1 MAPRKCLVGLREIV
15 ALLVLAGVVERVMLA
30 SCPAQCVCGGDY
42 TTVSCTNGGLQ
53 QVPKGTPYG
62 ALSLSMSGNNITRV
76 VAHQFAGFSQLQTLD
91 LSFNM
96 ISEIED
102 GAFVGLE
109 SLHTLQLYY
118 NRLTSIP
125 TEALGRLPHLKE
137 LWLRGNPINCL
148 DADAFAYLPN
158 LQLLDLGELRHLEA
172 ISNDMFSGL
181 SKLVHLNFAVAN
193 LQTVPYLG
201 ELESLEELDLSGN
214 SIKVI
219 DNEAFTGL
227 SKLKR
232 LIIISSQVTEIK
244 RFALSHLKSLTE
256 LDLSY
261 NNISALPSNEFIET
275 PLLAQVNLRVNPWNC
290 SCDIIWLVDWLRRK
304 IKSKTCDVCGVCQSP
319 NRLEGMSLF
328 DIRSDDVRCDNGN
341 KTKSS
346 TETKININVME
357 GDDASLPCITG
368 RTAAVSWITPNG
380 TILRS
385 KSFRVRVKVLEDGTL
400 NLTRVTMHDAGSYK
414 CIPMGNREP
423 SNTGEVITTLNV
435 TKKGS
440 RKSVNTEVPLLE
452 EPVAKDIGDLS
463 CDTVKDNGVVR
474 NVSLENSTTIA
485 STPPS
490 VDTTD
495 DGMDVD
501 YEPDPNKDKS
511 VDHQWIIIGS
521 IVGIVAFGMCFWSTI
536 FIAHRFRH
544 RQCRHDH
551 TRSPDDDQDDEYMVN
566 GMVPQTSFYGL
577 VLSEDQKP
585 ESPPPVYSI
594 DVDDEDA
601 CDMYHGVK
609 TFKSDK
615 PIKPVKTVTFKVET
629 EV

>member
-1 MAPRKCLVGLREIV
+1 MAPRKCLVWRRRIV
-15 ALLVLAGVVERVMLA
+15 PLLVVLAGLVERVMLA
-30 SCPAQCVCGGDY
+30 SCPAQCVCEAEY

-62 ALSLSMSGNNITRV
+62 ALSLSLSGNNISGV
-76 VAHQFAGFSQLQTLD
+76 IDDQFEEFRQLQTLD
-91 LSFNM
+91 LSFNT

-125 TEALGRLPHLKE
+125 SEALRRLPHLKE

-148 DADAFAYLPN
+148 DADAFTYLPN

-172 ISNDMFSGL
+172 ISDDVFTGL

-193 LQTVPYLG
+193 LQTVPYLD

-219 DNEAFTGL
+219 DTESFSGL

-244 RFALSHLKSLTE
+244 RFSFSYLKSLTE

-261 NNISALPSNEFIET
+261 NNISVLPLNEFIET
-275 PLLAQVNLRVNPWNC
+275 PLLTQVNLKVNPWNC
-290 SCDIIWLVDWLRRK
+290 SCDIAWLVDWLRKK
-304 IKSKTCDVCGVCQSP
+304 IKSKSCNVCGVCQNP
-319 NRLEGMSLF
+319 NRLQGMSLF
-328 DIRSDDVRCDNGN
+328 DIRNDDLRCGNG
-341 KTKSS
+341 TKAQ
-346 TETKININVME
+346 ERKININVME

-423 SNTGEVITTLNV
+423 SSTSEVITTLNV

-440 RKSVNTEVPLLE
+440 RKAVNTEVPLLE
-452 EPVAKDIGDLS
+452 EPV
-463 CDTVKDNGVVR
+463 
-474 NVSLENSTTIA
+474 
-485 STPPS
+485 
-490 VDTTD
+490 
-495 DGMDVD
+495 
-501 YEPDPNKDKS
+501 
-511 VDHQWIIIGS
+511 
-521 IVGIVAFGMCFWSTI
+521 
-536 FIAHRFRH
+536 
-544 RQCRHDH
+544 
-551 TRSPDDDQDDEYMVN
+551 
-566 GMVPQTSFYGL
+566 
-577 VLSEDQKP
+577 
-585 ESPPPVYSI
+585 
-594 DVDDEDA
+594 
-601 CDMYHGVK
+601 
-609 TFKSDK
+609 
-615 PIKPVKTVTFKVET
+615 
-629 EV
+629 